1 MTAGNNRR
9 GRHERGSERGSVLV
23 EALVAIL
30 IVVAMSGLWFDALG
44 SSARQQADLADR
56 RAALLVARSQL
67 AAAGVVDPLIPGETS
82 GSDAG
87 FVWRVA
93 VAPFPAAGEGIA
105 QVVVAVGRPG
115 GRDLATLQTLR
126 LGQ

>member
-1 MTAGNNRR
+1 MNGGTHQQNGN
-9 GRHERGSERGSVLV
+9 EQGSVLV

-30 IVVAMSGLWFDALG
+30 IVVAMSGVWFDALG
-44 SSARQQADLADR
+44 SSARQQTKLADR

-67 AAAGVVDPLIPGETS
+67 AAAGVIDPLIPGETS

-87 FVWRVA
+87 FVWRVT
-93 VAPFPAAGEGIA
+93 VAPFPAAGEGIE
-105 QVVVAVGRPG
+105 QVIVAVGRPG

>member
-1 MTAGNNRR
+1 MNGGNSQRD
-9 GRHERGSERGSVLV
+9 GSERGSVLV

-67 AAAGVVDPLIPGETS
+67 AAAGIVDPLIPGETS

-87 FVWRVA
+87 FAWRVV
-93 VAPFPAAGEGIA
+93 VAPFPAAGEGIE

-115 GRDLATLQTLR
+115 GGDLATLQTLR